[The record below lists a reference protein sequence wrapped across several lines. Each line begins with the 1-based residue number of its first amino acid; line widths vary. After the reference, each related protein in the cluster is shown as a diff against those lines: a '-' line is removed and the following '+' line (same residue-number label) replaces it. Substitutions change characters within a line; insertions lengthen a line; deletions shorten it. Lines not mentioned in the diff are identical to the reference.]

1 MLIKILGSSTKSEDV
16 NGPGKQTFEKC
27 CVKIVNTNQSSVSK
41 LNTEENSQKKLINRE
56 TKRVTSLD
64 CKPNSFD
71 DVLLDKTKSDEK
83 KSETEY
89 KKVIKDN
96 RSMHQTSQEI
106 STAYKRELG
115 HIPKWT
121 MKELWMPHL
130 WQWQTMLNMNN
141 QQYGKIISETQT
153 QQT

>member
-1 MLIKILGSSTKSEDV
+1 M
-16 NGPGKQTFEKC
+16 NGPGKQTFEKY

-56 TKRVTSLD
+56 AKRVTSLD

-89 KKVIKDN
+89 KKVIKDKKKHASN
-96 RSMHQTSQEI
+96 ITRNFKQPT
-106 STAYKRELG
+106 RE
-115 HIPKWT
+115 
-121 MKELWMPHL
+121 
-130 WQWQTMLNMNN
+130 N
-141 QQYGKIISETQT
+141 
-153 QQT
+153 